1 MSKKA
6 GKFLFGAAL
15 VGAAVAGGIAY
26 LNKCKNEKDT
36 FEDDFDEFQDDFED
50 DLDEE
55 ESASSPSREYVTIP
69 KEGAQ
74 EEGTAPEKESAAN
87 QEEDAPEEKE
97 ASSDAS
103 QQNA

>member
-69 KEGAQ
+69 KE
-74 EEGTAPEKESAAN
+74 EKQESATAD
-87 QEEDAPEEKE
+87 QTETSSEKGEAHTSVSDEEA
-97 ASSDAS
+97 
-103 QQNA
+103 